1 MINQDNSTKH
11 ERKINVLQKMKRIF
25 NMKRLV
31 DRRKP
36 IALDIARTPSTLAP
50 FQFMTLPPCPS
61 ILISSSLLSG

>member
-1 MINQDNSTKH
+1 
-11 ERKINVLQKMKRIF
+11 MKRIF